1 MEKGFSGLGS
11 SGQTDGGTTAR
22 VFGTFLTWLQEK
34 KSPVFVVAT
43 CNNVKEL
50 PPELLRKGRFDEIFF
65 VDLPSKSE
73 RKDILKIHLEK
84 RKRNPENFDL
94 EKLSEATKEFAG
106 SELEEVVVTGLY
118 DAFDEGEELKQK
130 HLESAVNATVP
141 LSKTM
146 GEQIKGIREWAKIR
160 ARRAS
165 DSTPEEETNG
175 KRILELETK

>member
-1 MEKGFSGLGS
+1 M
-11 SGQTDGGTTAR
+11 
-22 VFGTFLTWLQEK
+22 
-34 KSPVFVVAT
+34 
-43 CNNVKEL
+43 
-50 PPELLRKGRFDEIFF
+50 
-65 VDLPSKSE
+65 
-73 RKDILKIHLEK
+73 DILKIHLEK
-84 RKRNPENFDL
+84 RKKNPENFDL

-175 KRILELETK
+175 KRILELGTK